1 VKGATLER
9 LAKRYLVPVFP
20 EFAARGSLLF
30 GRDPEMLLYG
40 VSFDTSGFEATSV
53 CLEAFVQPLFVPSD
67 HLVFTFG
74 SRLRSSDGTWDF
86 SRDSDELMRDVA
98 NAITSEALPLFE
110 RASTL
115 ARFAD
120 KAGTLVSTEDNP
132 VVLEPLG
139 YAHILLGQPDA
150 AIPKLERAR
159 DLEREAIYPCE
170 ERVRR
175 IESILQTLDEGRL
188 DQATE
193 RLNYWRTET
202 LGALRLIQVA
212 A

>member
-1 VKGATLER
+1 VASAR
-9 LAKRYLVPVFP
+9 IYWPV
-20 EFAARGSLLF
+20 AARLNSYVRRAACSAFCSPNSPTSRAAASFHASLS
-30 GRDPEMLLYG
+30 
-40 VSFDTSGFEATSV
+40 VSS
-53 CLEAFVQPLFVPSD
+53 
-67 HLVFTFG
+67 
-74 SRLRSSDGTWDF
+74 
-86 SRDSDELMRDVA
+86 
-98 NAITSEALPLFE
+98 
-110 RASTL
+110 
-115 ARFAD
+115 
-120 KAGTLVSTEDNP
+120 
-132 VVLEPLG
+132 VLEPLG

-159 DLEREAIYPCE
+159 DLEREAIYPGE